1 MEREDCLDV
10 KSFSVKCSGA
20 SGCLYTN
27 SEADLGQGTG
37 AENQYLCLSLLS
49 EASGM

>member
-1 MEREDCLDV
+1 MQREDCLDA

-20 SGCLYTN
+20 SDCLYTN
-27 SEADLGQGTG
+27 SEADLGQGTD
-37 AENQYLCLSLLS
+37 AENKYSCLSLLS